1 MIRRALGAVRAVL
14 SRRFLGVTAEEIRYT
29 FDDVRKEL
37 RATRAELLA
46 EIAAVRNDVDALV
59 GREGRRGEGDDEK
72 VEDEKPVAEA

>member
-1 MIRRALGAVRAVL
+1 MIRRVAAAVRAAL

-46 EIAAVRNDVDALV
+46 EIAAVRSDVDALV
-59 GREGRRGEGDDEK
+59 GRDGRQGE
-72 VEDEKPVAEA
+72 EDEKPVEDEEPVAEA

>member
-1 MIRRALGAVRAVL
+1 VIRRALAAVRAAL

-46 EIAAVRNDVDALV
+46 EIATVRNDVDALV
-59 GREGRRGEGDDEK
+59 GREGRHDEDEQA
-72 VEDEKPVAEA
+72 VDDEKPVAEA